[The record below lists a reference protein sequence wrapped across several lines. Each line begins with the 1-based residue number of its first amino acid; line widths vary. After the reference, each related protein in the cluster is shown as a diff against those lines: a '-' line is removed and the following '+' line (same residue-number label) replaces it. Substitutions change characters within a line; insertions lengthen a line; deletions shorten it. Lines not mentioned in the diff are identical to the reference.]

1 MAVKSSTISMPQVS
15 LVLTKNEG
23 HFLDMKAK
31 EITPS
36 KLSRTLS
43 AFANA
48 DGGEVYVGIA
58 TINGSFRWDG
68 FAKEEDANAHLQVVE
83 SLFPIGDIAQC
94 EFLSCPSETGYVL
107 RVDIPKTGN
116 ILNASDSTPYIRRG
130 AQNIPIKTAEQ
141 FERLRLDKGISS
153 FEDQTLQADCLDI
166 TNSFAIIE
174 FLLDV
179 VPTAE
184 PETWSRKQRLIVN
197 DKPVVAGEVLFADEP
212 QVALPKAAIKVYR
225 YKTTDAEGTRQTL
238 AFDPI
243 AIEGNAYH
251 QIYNAV
257 DKVKQIAEEIPTLGT
272 TGFEKISYPTEAI
285 HEVVT
290 NAVIHRDYSIKDDIH
305 IRIFDNRIEIAS
317 PGTLPGHV
325 TVSNI
330 LEERAARNPK
340 IVRLL
345 NKFKNPPNKDVGEG
359 LNTAFEA
366 MRNLRLRDPIVEQR
380 ENQVLVTL
388 KHEKLGTPEEIITNY
403 LRNNR
408 EINNSIAR
416 EICFIG
422 SENKIKRIFQKMMQ
436 SRLIERIPDRPLNK
450 TGYVKGPNFPAEK

>member
-1 MAVKSSTISMPQVS
+1 VK
-15 LVLTKNEG
+15 
-23 HFLDMKAK
+23 
-31 EITPS
+31 
-36 KLSRTLS
+36 R
-43 AFANA
+43 
-48 DGGEVYVGIA
+48 
-58 TINGSFRWDG
+58 
-68 FAKEEDANAHLQVVE
+68 
-83 SLFPIGDIAQC
+83 
-94 EFLSCPSETGYVL
+94 
-107 RVDIPKTGN
+107 
-116 ILNASDSTPYIRRG
+116 
-130 AQNIPIKTAEQ
+130 
-141 FERLRLDKGISS
+141 
-153 FEDQTLQADCLDI
+153 
-166 TNSFAIIE
+166 
-174 FLLDV
+174 
-179 VPTAE
+179 
-184 PETWSRKQRLIVN
+184 
-197 DKPVVAGEVLFADEP
+197 
-212 QVALPKAAIKVYR
+212 
-225 YKTTDAEGTRQTL
+225 
-238 AFDPI
+238 
-243 AIEGNAYH
+243 
-251 QIYNAV
+251 
-257 DKVKQIAEEIPTLGT
+257 IAEEIPTLGT

-403 LRNNR
+403 LRNSR

-436 SRLIERIPDRPLNK
+436 SGLIERVPDRPLNK
-450 TGYVKGPNFPAEK
+450 TGYVKGPNFPKK

>member
-1 MAVKSSTISMPQVS
+1 MAVKTSTISSHQVS
-15 LVLTKNEG
+15 LVLIRNEG
-23 HFLDMKAK
+23 HFIDMKAK

-83 SLFPIGDIAQC
+83 SLFSIGDIAQC

-116 ILNASDSTPYIRRG
+116 ILNASDSSPYIRRG

-153 FEDQTLQADCLDI
+153 FEDQTLQIDCLDI
-166 TNSFAIIE
+166 TNSLAIIE
-174 FLLDV
+174 FLLNV

-184 PETWSRKQRLIVN
+184 PEAWLKKQRLILN

-243 AIEGNAYH
+243 AIEGNAYN

-340 IVRLL
+340 IVRIL

-388 KHEKLGTPEEIITNY
+388 KHEKLGTPEEIITTY
-403 LRNNR
+403 LRNNA
-408 EINNSIAR
+408 EINNAIAR

-436 SRLIERIPDRPLNK
+436 SGLTERIPDRSLNK
-450 TGYVKGPNFPAEK
+450 TGYVRGPNFPK

>member
-1 MAVKSSTISMPQVS
+1 MAVKSSTITTHQVT

-23 HFLDMKAK
+23 HFIDMKAK
-31 EITPS
+31 EILPS

-48 DGGEVYVGIA
+48 DGGEAYVGIA
-58 TINGSFRWDG
+58 TNNDGSFRWEG

-94 EFLSCPSETGYVL
+94 EFLSCPSENGYVL
-107 RVDIPKTGN
+107 RVEIPKTVN
-116 ILNASDSTPYIRRG
+116 ILNASDGIPYIRRG

-153 FEDQTLQADCLDI
+153 FEDQTLQTDCSDI
-166 TNSFAIIE
+166 TNSLAIID
-174 FLLDV
+174 FLLNV

-184 PETWSRKQRLIVN
+184 PEIWLRKQRLIVN

-225 YKTTDAEGTRQTL
+225 YKTADAEGTRQTL

-243 AIEGNAYH
+243 AIEGNAYS
-251 QIYNAV
+251 QIYDAV
-257 DKVKQIAEEIPTLGT
+257 DKVKRIAEEIPTLGT

-403 LRNNR
+403 LRNSR

-436 SRLIERIPDRPLNK
+436 SGLIERVPDRPLNK
-450 TGYVKGPNFPAEK
+450 TGYVKGPNFPK

>member
-1 MAVKSSTISMPQVS
+1 MAVKSSTITLDQVG
-15 LVLTKNEG
+15 LVLSKKEG
-23 HFLDMKAK
+23 HFSDMKAK
-31 EITPS
+31 EILPS

-48 DGGEVYVGIA
+48 DGGEAYLGVA
-58 TINGSFRWDG
+58 TNPDGSFRWEG
-68 FAKEEDANAHLQVVE
+68 FQKEEDANAHLQVVE
-83 SLFPIGDIAQC
+83 NLFPIGDIAQC
-94 EFLSCPSETGYVL
+94 EFLNCSSVTGSVL
-107 RVDIPKTGN
+107 RVEIPKTAD
-116 ILNASDSTPYIRRG
+116 ILNASDGIPYIRRG
-130 AQNIPIKTAEQ
+130 AQNIPVKTPEQ
-141 FERLRLDKGISS
+141 FERLRLDKGVIS
-153 FEDQTLQADCLDI
+153 FEDQTVQTDCSDI
-166 TNSFAIIE
+166 SNSLVIIE

-184 PETWSRKQRLIVN
+184 PEVWLRKQRLIVH
-197 DKPVVAGEVLFADEP
+197 DKPIVAGIMLFADEP
-212 QVALPKAAIKVYR
+212 QVTLPKAAIKLYR
-225 YKTTDAEGTRQTL
+225 YKTTDSAGTRQTL

-243 AIEGNAYH
+243 AIEGNAYN
-251 QIYNAV
+251 QIYVAV
-257 DKVKQIAEEIPTLGT
+257 EKVKQIAEEIPTVGT

-325 TVSNI
+325 TVSNF

-403 LRNNR
+403 LQNNK
-408 EINNSIAR
+408 EINNAVAR

-436 SRLIERIPDRPLNK
+436 SGLINRIPDRPLNK
-450 TGYVKGPNFPAEK
+450 TGYVRGPNFPK